1 MATTKAVDILDRASI
16 ILQDNTNVRF
26 PNDEL
31 LKFFNDAQKE
41 VVLHRPDANMQNAA
55 FTPVNGSKQTIPTSG
70 LRLIDV
76 VRNVGGYAITQID
89 RKILDETLPNWHNT
103 VQNATKKIEHFVFD
117 PADPKT
123 FYVYPKAI
131 NASDSIEI
139 IYSSA
144 PGEIS
149 ITDANW
155 GSSSTATGHGGQYI
169 SIDDIYANCILDY
182 ILYRAYQKD
191 SEFAGNAQRSMMH
204 YQGFAN
210 ALGVKTQVDGVIT
223 PSPSNPDMN
232 AGRR

>member
-1 MATTKAVDILDRASI
+1 MATTKVVDILDRASI

-26 PNDEL
+26 PNVEL

-41 VVLHRPDANMQNAA
+41 VVLHRPDANMQNAS
-55 FTPVNGSKQTIPTSG
+55 FTPVDGSKQTIPTTG

-76 VRNVGGYAITQID
+76 VRNINGYAVTQVD

-103 VQNATKKIEHFVFD
+103 TQDSVKKIEHFIFD

-131 NASDSIEI
+131 ASSDTLEI
-139 IYSSA
+139 IFSA
-144 PGEIS
+144 SPAEIAIS
-149 ITDANW
+149 NFGSDTTTITL
-155 GSSSTATGHGGQYI
+155 
-169 SIDDIYANCILDY
+169 DDIYANCLLDY

-204 YQGFAN
+204 YQSFAN
-210 ALGVKTQVDGVIT
+210 ALGVKAQIDGALAPT
-223 PSPSNPDMN
+223 PSTPDVN
-232 AGRR
+232 VGRA